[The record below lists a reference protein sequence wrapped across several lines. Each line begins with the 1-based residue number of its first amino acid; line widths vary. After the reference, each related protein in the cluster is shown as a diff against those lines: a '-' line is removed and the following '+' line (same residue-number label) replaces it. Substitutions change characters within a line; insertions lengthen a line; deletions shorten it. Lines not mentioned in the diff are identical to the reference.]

1 MRYQTINFQFEN
13 TEMWNTYTATELAR
27 AVGIPVGQ
35 RPGGGLATTLV
46 ATINN
51 ILFFPPSSTFL
62 KDGVLGLKT
71 YLAKVD
77 RSAQNPTG
85 TPLSRPHGHF

>member
-27 AVGIPVGQ
+27 AVGIPFGQ

-51 ILFFPPSSTFL
+51 IFFLSFFLFYFLSPSSTFL
-62 KDGVLGLKT
+62 REGVRTKKGAFL
-71 YLAKVD
+71 YL
-77 RSAQNPTG
+77 
-85 TPLSRPHGHF
+85 